1 MDKKLK
7 FKIVTPERLVHEDE
21 VDSVSCPTALGEV
34 TILPNH
40 IPLVAAIVPG
50 ELRVVDGA
58 ETRSMAVLGGF
69 LEVRSGDRVVILADS
84 AEHASEIDLKRA
96 EQARDRAKKTMAE
109 ESVDAEK
116 YAAGQVALE
125 RSLAR
130 IRVANKRKKYKDV
143 GRQP

>member
-84 AEHASEIDLKRA
+84 AEHESEIDLKRA